1 MGLVFADAEAVLK
14 PRATLVTAKPMPSV
28 NININN
34 FQLEV
39 QESPIP
45 VILELWAEGCGSCD
59 TIAQIL
65 EEIAVEMKGRIKV
78 AKLDLGKNRELAA
91 QFAVQFVPILA
102 FFKGGHSQRFLCRCA
117 AEVRYCEVGT

>member
-1 MGLVFADAEAVLK
+1 MHW
-14 PRATLVTAKPMPSV
+14 V
-28 NININN
+28 NVNFNN

-39 QESPIP
+39 RESPLP
-45 VILELWAEGCGSCD
+45 VILHLWAEGCGPCD

-91 QFAVQFVPILA
+91 QFGMHFIPIVA
-102 FFKGGHSQRFLCRCA
+102 FFKGGIVNDFF
-117 AEVRYCEVGT
+117 VGAPQKSAIVKWVHKTLLTSS

>member
-1 MGLVFADAEAVLK
+1 MYEVLVA
-14 PRATLVTAKPMPSV
+14 S
-28 NININN
+28 N

-39 QESPIP
+39 QESTIP
-45 VILELWAEGCGSCD
+45 VILHVWAEGSGSCD

-91 QFAVQFVPILA
+91 QLIPILA
-102 FFKGGHSQRFLCRCA
+102 IFKGA
-117 AEVRYCEVGT
+117 